1 MNAEECAVCLE
12 ETLHRVKPC
21 GHAVCK
27 TCASKWIVRNKCTCP
42 LCCQPILGDPGDE
55 EPKNSVAVV
64 IDPRTGTFF
73 GVTVRNTS
81 TGEGVLVTHTD
92 PRDLVHASGIR
103 AGVVITHI
111 NNVPVNEHQTA
122 ILLLEAATAT
132 GTRVRLQTHT
142 SPFTSVA
149 RAICIA
155 FSRRFRR
162 PRRSVV
168 RTTVLS

>member
-12 ETLHRVKPC
+12 ETLDRVKPC

-27 TCASKWIVRNKCTCP
+27 TCVNKWIVRNKCTCP
-42 LCCQPILGDPGDE
+42 LCRQPMLGDPE
-55 EPKNSVAVV
+55 ETKSSEAVV
-64 IDPRTGTFF
+64 IDPSAGTFF
-73 GVTVRNTS
+73 GVTVRNTPS
-81 TGEGVLVTHTD
+81 GEGVLVTHTD

-122 ILLLEAATAT
+122 ILLLETATST
-132 GTRVRLQTHT
+132 GTRVRLQTRT
-142 SPFTSVA
+142 PPFTSVA
-149 RAICIA
+149 RAIRTA
-155 FSRRFRR
+155 VSRRFRR

-168 RTTVLS
+168 WTSVPS